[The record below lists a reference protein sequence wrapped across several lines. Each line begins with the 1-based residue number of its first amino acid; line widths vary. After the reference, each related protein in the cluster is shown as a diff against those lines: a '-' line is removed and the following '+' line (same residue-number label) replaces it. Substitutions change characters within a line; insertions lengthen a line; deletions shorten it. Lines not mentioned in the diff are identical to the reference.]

1 MYPFMSTAHME
12 IGQSYG
18 CFLKFGNYEVITSA
32 TITYAVFR
40 DYDQIKTD
48 K

>member
-12 IGQSYG
+12 IRQSYV
-18 CFLKFGNYEVITSA
+18 CFLDFGNYEVITSA
-32 TITYAVFR
+32 TVTYAVFR
-40 DYDQIKTD
+40 DYDEIKSD